1 MPLVGHIIAQLRVDV
16 CHHFGGG
23 SPRTPTEQDVF
34 GGDSHIH
41 HFLSTAVHAEG
52 QDCIKPMSDT
62 SARALTDDAILN
74 LVFDPGVC
82 LH

>member
-34 GGDSHIH
+34 GDSHIH

>member
-1 MPLVGHIIAQLRVDV
+1 M
-16 CHHFGGG
+16 
-23 SPRTPTEQDVF
+23 F

-41 HFLSTAVHAEG
+41 HFLSTAVHAGG